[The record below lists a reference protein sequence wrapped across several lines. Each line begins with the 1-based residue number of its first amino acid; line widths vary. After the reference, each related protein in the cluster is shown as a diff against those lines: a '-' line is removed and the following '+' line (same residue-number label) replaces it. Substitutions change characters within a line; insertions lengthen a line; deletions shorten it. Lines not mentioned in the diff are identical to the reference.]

1 MIVHRT
7 RPTRLLLTATVLLS
21 LAGSQAGCQ
30 STGSQGLGK
39 FRLPGQQAANRSGK
53 TGAGTMWGGNS
64 TAMKG
69 RAKQGGAKKGGSYL
83 LRVAEGRNLEVV
95 GKWDDAR
102 KVYKE
107 ILRDYPDRH
116 RAYHRLAVVADRQ
129 RRHEEAQ
136 KLYARA
142 VRLSP
147 PDAELFNDLGYCFY
161 LQGKLT
167 KAESALEKAVMLESD
182 NSRFRNNL
190 GMVIGQQ
197 GRYQEAL
204 KQFEATAS
212 KADAL
217 YNLAFVY
224 ASQDK
229 NEQAT
234 LCFRRALNLDPTHAQ
249 AQEAMLSFQQYDKRD
264 PQLEEELAA
273 GDVPAGSDNVAYV
286 PYVEDTGDGVSLTD
300 TPSDTGVAPASG
312 ALNADPGEL
321 LPAQRQAND
330 SIRALHSQATGLLKR
345 RFASAR
351 ADDQGDGIQR

>member
-21 LAGSQAGCQ
+21 LAGLQAGCQ

-39 FRLPGQQAANRSGK
+39 FRLPGQQAANRLDK
-53 TGAGTMWGGNS
+53 TGAGKT
-64 TAMKG
+64 
-69 RAKQGGAKKGGSYL
+69 GGAKKGGSYL
-83 LRVAEGRNLEVV
+83 LRVAEGRNLETV

-212 KADAL
+212 KADAY

-229 NEQAT
+229 NEEAT
-234 LCFRRALNLDPTHAQ
+234 SCFRRALDLDPMHGP

-264 PQLEEELAA
+264 PLVEEELAA
-273 GDVPAGSDNVAYV
+273 GDVIMGSDNVAYV
-286 PYVEDTGDGVSLTD
+286 PYVEDTGDGASLTD
-300 TPSDTGVAPASG
+300 TLSDADVAPASG
-312 ALNADPGEL
+312 AQTFSPNATAVQAAGQSEL
-321 LPAQRQAND
+321 PMMSRQSSRFPNARLP
-330 SIRALHSQATGLLKR
+330 GLLR
-345 RFASAR
+345 NGAAVNQ
-351 ADDQGDGIQR
+351 ADGVAIEP